1 MKRATGL
8 DMTWGPLETGGAL
21 VKRAID
27 ADMPEFPAVKAGF
40 VVSGM
45 VTG

>member
-1 MKRATGL
+1 MDVTG
-8 DMTWGPLETGGAL
+8 GPLETSGAL

-27 ADMPEFPAVKAGF
+27 ADVPEFPAVKTGL

-45 VTG
+45 VAG